1 MFVIY
6 VFDVLFSMYTPG
18 VSGLL
23 INTIPLFIRKKKKC
37 YSIFFLK
44 KSMFLLVSFNSSASR
59 GGVGER
65 PQACVSLWTD
75 TEKVASM
82 CLCNQTVYSDY

>member
-23 INTIPLFIRKKKKC
+23 INTILLFIKKKKKKMLLN
-37 YSIFFLK
+37 FFFEEK
-44 KSMFLLVSFNSSASR
+44 YVSACLL
-59 GGVGER
+59 
-65 PQACVSLWTD
+65 
-75 TEKVASM
+75 
-82 CLCNQTVYSDY
+82 

>member
-23 INTIPLFIRKKKKC
+23 INTIPLFIRKKKKNATQ
-37 YSIFFLK
+37 FF
-44 KSMFLLVSFNSSASR
+44 F
-59 GGVGER
+59 
-65 PQACVSLWTD
+65 
-75 TEKVASM
+75 
-82 CLCNQTVYSDY
+82 